1 MRFDLAAFVSYTL
14 FIFLAMKNSLILIYI
29 LLLIVIITTACVLSS
44 FDVSA
49 FLTSLIMGLAAFKFL
64 LVAFQFMELKK
75 AHSFWKISL
84 ILTLGLLVV
93 LVIVIK

>member
-1 MRFDLAAFVSYTL
+1 MVLAAL
-14 FIFLAMKNSLILIYI
+14 
-29 LLLIVIITTACVLSS
+29 
-44 FDVSA
+44 
-49 FLTSLIMGLAAFKFL
+49 KFL

-93 LVIVIK
+93 LIIGLK